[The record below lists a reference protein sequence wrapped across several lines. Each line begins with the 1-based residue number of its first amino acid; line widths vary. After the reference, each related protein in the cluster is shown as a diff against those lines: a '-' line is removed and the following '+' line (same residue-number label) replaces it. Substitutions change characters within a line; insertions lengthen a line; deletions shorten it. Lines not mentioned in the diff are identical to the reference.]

1 MAANIKLVRLLSGED
16 ILGEVLDT
24 NDKSVIIKNAV
35 RVVVIPNKATPDQPG
50 VAFAPFSH
58 WTKDTELELFK
69 PTILALMNPIPEFI
83 NQYNATFGGLVVPD
97 NKLILPGK

>member
-1 MAANIKLVRLLSGED
+1 MANNLKLVRLLSGED
-16 ILGEVLDT
+16 ILGEVLAT
-24 NDKSVIIKNAV
+24 TAKSVTIKNPV

-58 WTKDTELELFK
+58 WSKDTEIELFM
-69 PTILALMNPIPEFI
+69 PTVLTIMTPITEFV